1 MKSNM
6 HRRHR
11 QAHRLSGF
19 TLMEMILVIGIIA
32 LLVGAGVV
40 GLVGVMDQG
49 REGRAKADL
58 STYTNALRMYETQ
71 NQFLP
76 STEQGLNALVE
87 RPGSR
92 PAPANWK
99 PVLKKLMM
107 DPWGNPYQYRR
118 PGTKDKGGF
127 DLYSMGPDGL
137 PDTSD
142 DIGNWQL

>member
-1 MKSNM
+1 M
-6 HRRHR
+6 
-11 QAHRLSGF
+11 AGF

-76 STEQGLNALVE
+76 STDQGLNALVE

-92 PAPANWK
+92 PVPSNWK
-99 PVLKKLMM
+99 PVLKKLIM

-127 DLYSMGPDGL
+127 DLYSMGPDGV
-137 PDTSD
+137 PDTQD